1 MGGKSR
7 THREEK
13 RTAKAREREEKGGH
27 DWAILLRNERE
38 GEGFDTYEIR
48 WRWAGWGQLTTAS
61 QTASFVQSDIHH
73 QHYAAIP
80 KESSFEYPG
89 IAEHFPIYVQRPRE
103 QSNADAVSEG
113 GHLIYQKD

>member
-27 DWAILLRNERE
+27 DWAILLRNEGE

-48 WRWAGWGQLTTAS
+48 
-61 QTASFVQSDIHH
+61 
-73 QHYAAIP
+73 
-80 KESSFEYPG
+80 
-89 IAEHFPIYVQRPRE
+89 
-103 QSNADAVSEG
+103 
-113 GHLIYQKD
+113 